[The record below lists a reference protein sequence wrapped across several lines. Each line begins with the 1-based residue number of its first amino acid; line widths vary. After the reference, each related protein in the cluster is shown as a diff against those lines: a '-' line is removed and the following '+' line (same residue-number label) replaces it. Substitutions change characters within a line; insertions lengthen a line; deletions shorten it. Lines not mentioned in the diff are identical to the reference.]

1 VRNFGFIVSLK
12 IWTGNENFQSLTLKP
27 KPQVKVLQ
35 LAFKLFLPQLMMGGI
50 VSNPLSEA
58 TMFVQSSLFK

>member
-12 IWTGNENFQSLTLKP
+12 IWTENENFQSLTLKP
-27 KPQVKVLQ
+27 KPQVKVLK
-35 LAFKLFLPQLMMGGI
+35 LAFKLFLPQLIMGGI
-50 VSNPLSEA
+50 VSNPLIEA